1 MVMYSV
7 VLQTTRSAML
17 KNKTILLTGAN
28 GGIGTE
34 IAKLLSEQGAMLI
47 LVGLNQP
54 ELEALNHQLGGKHA
68 VVEADIASEQGRQSI
83 LSVCEQ
89 DNINLDIVLNNAGV
103 GQFSLLADMNET
115 AVTRIIDINLTST
128 ILLSQAL
135 LPLLLARPRAEI
147 INIGSILGSIGFPG
161 STVYCASK
169 FGIRGFTEA
178 LRRELL
184 DTSISVR
191 YFAPRATKTAINNDD
206 VVSMNNELGTKMDA
220 AEHVAKQ
227 LVSFLKESTSNKFL
241 GFPENLFIR
250 INSILPGIVDKSIYK
265 QLPIIKRYL
274 IRNIEQ

>member
-103 GQFSLLADMNET
+103 GQFSLLADMNEA
-115 AVTRIIDINLTST
+115 AVSRIIDINLTST

-220 AEHVAKQ
+220 ADHVAKQ

-241 GFPENLFIR
+241 GFHENLFIR

>member
-206 VVSMNNELGTKMDA
+206 VVSMNNELGTKMDE

>member
-103 GQFSLLADMNET
+103 GQFSLLADMNEA

-220 AEHVAKQ
+220 ADHVAKQ

>member
-47 LVGLNQP
+47 LAGLNQP

>member
-1 MVMYSV
+1 
-7 VLQTTRSAML
+7 ML

-47 LVGLNQP
+47 LAGLNQP

-103 GQFSLLADMNET
+103 GQFSLLADMNEA

-206 VVSMNNELGTKMDA
+206 VVSMNNELGTKMDE

>member
-103 GQFSLLADMNET
+103 GQFSLLADMNEA

-206 VVSMNNELGTKMDA
+206 VVSMNNELGTKMDE

>member
-47 LVGLNQP
+47 LAGLNQP

-103 GQFSLLADMNET
+103 GQFSLLADMNEA

-220 AEHVAKQ
+220 ADHVAKQ

>member
-47 LVGLNQP
+47 LAGLNQP

-89 DNINLDIVLNNAGV
+89 DNIDLDIVLNNAGV
-103 GQFSLLADMNET
+103 GQFSLLADMNEA

-206 VVSMNNELGTKMDA
+206 VVSMNNELGTKMDE

>member
-103 GQFSLLADMNET
+103 GQFSLLADMNEA

-220 AEHVAKQ
+220 ADHVAKQ

-241 GFPENLFIR
+241 GFHENLFIR

>member
-47 LVGLNQP
+47 LAGLNQP

-103 GQFSLLADMNET
+103 GQFSLLADMNEA
-115 AVTRIIDINLTST
+115 AVSRIIDINLTST

-220 AEHVAKQ
+220 ADHVAKQ

-241 GFPENLFIR
+241 GFHENLFIR